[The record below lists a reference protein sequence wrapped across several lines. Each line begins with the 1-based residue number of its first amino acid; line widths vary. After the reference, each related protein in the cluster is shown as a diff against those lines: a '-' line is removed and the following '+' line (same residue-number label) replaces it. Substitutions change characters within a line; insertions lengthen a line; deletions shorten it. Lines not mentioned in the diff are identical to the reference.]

1 MIVEKYLRDKYA
13 ECTSYL
19 FRLVIPLSAGHHF
32 PDQREIQVVFAFPYR
47 RYKATYRGAFC
58 RAMLRHHTTGWV
70 SAMQWDSM
78 SYKTVYLIQTILFC
92 NRLTDNTLQAPTIIS
107 RLTTPENKR
116 WDRLKV
122 LVGPIL

>member
-1 MIVEKYLRDKYA
+1 MPNARHTCFVLSFRYLQDTISRINVK
-13 ECTSYL
+13 SRL
-19 FRLVIPLSAGHHF
+19 FLLFHTGGTKHTDR
-32 PDQREIQVVFAFPYR
+32 
-47 RYKATYRGAFC
+47 AFC
-58 RAMLRHHTTGWV
+58 RAMLRHHTTWWV